1 MRLLCILSFFLG
13 AVLSGCTPGASR
25 PKEIGAWAYVI
36 PASFRADRI
45 EQRLAAYDTLCLGV
59 YRLNARGR
67 IYARPSLPAASHAIL
82 SGARNGRRLFPLI
95 ALSGARDGAAML
107 RQPRTRAFAVDQVA
121 ELVHANQYDGAHI
134 DFEFLR
140 GESAPHYAAFLS
152 ALKSHPRMRGLI
164 LSIAAFPPLHG
175 TPEEAA
181 FFDLDVIGEPIDEI
195 VYMTYDYHLEQPGPV
210 TDLAW
215 ARRNIELV
223 LDQQFPAGKIWLG
236 VPAYGYA
243 WSLGLSGRPRVVTE
257 RDGLAQC
264 RRFGCVRH
272 ESGMLHVKREDRV
285 VYFSDRV
292 TRERMRDL
300 ARDLRLRG
308 TAMWRVGFELHEHA
322 ATASSAQ

>member
-1 MRLLCILSFFLG
+1 MRLLCISLVLLG
-13 AVLSGCTPGASR
+13 AVQFGCTPGSSA
-25 PKEIGAWAYVI
+25 PKKIEAWAYVI

-45 EQRLAAYDTLCLGV
+45 EQRLANYDTLCLGV

-67 IYARPSLPAASHAIL
+67 IYAKPSLSQAARAIL
-82 SGARNGRRLFPLI
+82 SEARSGRRLFPLI
-95 ALSGARDGAAML
+95 ALRGSRAGAAML
-107 RQPRTRAFAVDQVA
+107 RQPRTRSFAVDQVA
-121 ELVHANQYDGAHI
+121 ELVHAKQYDGAHI
-134 DFEFLR
+134 DFEFLH

-195 VYMTYDYHLEQPGPV
+195 VYMTYDYHLKKPGPV

-215 ARRNIELV
+215 ARRKIELV
-223 LDQQFPAGKIWLG
+223 LDQQFPAGRIWLG
-236 VPAYGYA
+236 VPAYGYDWRGGPGGSA
-243 WSLGLSGRPRVVTE
+243 ARPRAVSE
-257 RDGLAQC
+257 SQGLAQC

-272 ESGMLHVKREDRV
+272 ESGTLRVEREDRV

-292 TRERMRDL
+292 TRERMAEL
-300 ARDLRLRG
+300 ARSLNLRG
-308 TAMWRVGFELHEHA
+308 TAMWRVGFEVYGE
-322 ATASSAQ
+322 SQQ